1 MMNDNMTNVHP
12 GARIGRG
19 VTISPFTTIAQHV
32 EIGDDCWIGPNVTI
46 FDYVRLGR
54 GCRVFPGAVIGAIPQ
69 DLKFHG
75 EETWVEVGDR
85 TTIRECATINRGTEA
100 SGKLLTRVG
109 SDCLIMSYVHIAHDC
124 RIGDHCVFSSFSGF
138 AGEVDVDDW
147 VVVGGGTMVHQFSHI
162 GEHAMLGGASGVT
175 KDVPPYAI
183 TGRNPAVFEGVNL
196 IGLRRRNFPIET
208 INEISAIYKLIYN
221 SGLNVSDACRQVS
234 ELFDVSDHRDKILR
248 FIETSKRGIV
258 R

>member
-1 MMNDNMTNVHP
+1 MNENMTCVHP
-12 GARIGRG
+12 GAKLGRN
-19 VTISPFTTIAQHV
+19 VVVSPFTTIAEHV

-147 VVVGGGTMVHQFSHI
+147 AVVGGGTMVHQFSHI

-234 ELFDVSDHRDKILR
+234 ELFEVSDHRDKILR

>member
-1 MMNDNMTNVHP
+1 MNDNMTNVHP

-19 VTISPFTTIAQHV
+19 VAISPFTTIAEHV

-147 VVVGGGTMVHQFSHI
+147 AVVGGGTMVHQFSHI

-234 ELFDVSDHRDKILR
+234 ELFEVSDHRDKILR